1 MVESVGPEA
10 AKNNAQ
16 KKAPTH
22 HLSDGKIANFEETF
36 STVQKSFFSS
46 LINANTKLTKS
57 SSKSK
62 KQKNDLESI
71 ADEFEQEE
79 DEGYVPNL
87 DALKKVERNI
97 ELIYYENPTLAKEL
111 QHQVKKKTKTL
122 TELQEELD
130 RLKNDTNNTH

>member
-1 MVESVGPEA
+1 MNIDSLCISVTGCPYLSTS
-10 AKNNAQ
+10 
-16 KKAPTH
+16 PTH
-22 HLSDGKIANFEETF
+22 MY
-36 STVQKSFFSS
+36 STIFVPISVSVS
-46 LINANTKLTKS
+46 EL
-57 SSKSK
+57 
-62 KQKNDLESI
+62 DM
-71 ADEFEQEE
+71 QEE